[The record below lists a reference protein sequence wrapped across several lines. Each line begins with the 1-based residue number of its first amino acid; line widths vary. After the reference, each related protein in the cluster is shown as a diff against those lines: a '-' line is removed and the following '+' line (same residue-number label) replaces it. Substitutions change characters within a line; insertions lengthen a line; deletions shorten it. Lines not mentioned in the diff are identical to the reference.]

1 MRRAQL
7 DSDEEDSAQDAQQQ
21 LMKKQVQ
28 EKIALLTHEDNDHL
42 EEQQEQVSLHGVG

>member
-28 EKIALLTHEDNDHL
+28 EKIALLANQDNDHL
-42 EEQQEQVSLHGVG
+42 EEHQEEVSLNGG